1 VINALIK
8 AYESCKDRFDEPITF
23 DEFSVMFAD
32 WECIS
37 IEVNGDCAG
46 ALMCKD
52 HEIHAC
58 ILPKYFNKWLSKKVW
73 RSVFV
78 DRLNKYGYLQTGVTA
93 NNEIG
98 KRFVERCG
106 FKEYDR
112 FANVVIYRLGG

>member
-1 VINALIK
+1 MLVLRL
-8 AYESCKDRFDEPITF
+8 AYESCKDRFDRPITF
-23 DEFSVMFAD
+23 DEFSAMFAD

-37 IEVNGDCAG
+37 VEVKGECAG

-78 DRLNKYGYLQTGVTA
+78 ERLNKYGYLQTGILQG
-93 NNEIG
+93 NDIG
-98 KRFVERCG
+98 RKFVERCG

-112 FANVVIYRLGG
+112 FANVVIYRLSGV

>member
-1 VINALIK
+1 MYAMLA
-8 AYESCKDRFDEPITF
+8 AYESCKDRFDKPITF
-23 DEFSVMFAD
+23 DEFSAMFAD

-37 IEVNGDCAG
+37 VEVKGECAG
-46 ALMCKD
+46 ALMCKE

-78 DRLNKYGYLQTGVTA
+78 ERLNKYGYLQTGIKQG
-93 NNEIG
+93 NDIG
-98 KRFVERCG
+98 RKFVERCG